1 MKKKMVLVLVIMI
14 LSSFVI
20 YSNKTFAA
28 GTTMNSL
35 LEAKNMKSVSTPDA
49 SAGQDGIIGGINS
62 VIGLL
67 QFAGT
72 GISVIVVTIL
82 GIKYILASP
91 ADKADVKKSIMPII
105 IGCALLFGGVNIVA
119 TVMNFSTNVFPNR

>member
-20 YSNKTFAA
+20 YCNKTFAA

-35 LEAKNMKSVSTPDA
+35 LKSKNMKDVSTPDA

-105 IGCALLFGGVNIVA
+105 IGCALLFAGVNIVA
-119 TVMNFSTNVFPNR
+119 TVMDFSTKVFSNI